1 MDSSQKTFL
10 AHLEEREKDIT
21 QREARFREEGR
32 ADESVFENIRLNI
45 YEIFTTVFGV
55 AEKNCGGDRA
65 ALRDFFLQKMEQIPE
80 NWKLSFEKAKEH
92 GDAKKMHIEGIKLE
106 TAQEIRNIFEEDIM

>member
-21 QREARFREEGR
+21 Q
-32 ADESVFENIRLNI
+32 
-45 YEIFTTVFGV
+45 
-55 AEKNCGGDRA
+55 RA